1 MAEKHEIEFTI
12 DDDGNVSF
20 EVKGVKGKK
29 CLEIT
34 KDLVENL
41 GLVVSQQ
48 HTGEY
53 YQQEVKRT
61 GHVDQQGG

>member
-1 MAEKHEIEFTI
+1 MADKLEIDFTI

-34 KDLVENL
+34 KEIEEAL
-41 GLVVSQQ
+41 GVVVNRE

-53 YQQEVKRT
+53 YQQEVELKS
-61 GHVDQQGG
+61 HVEQQGG

>member
-1 MAEKHEIEFTI
+1 MATKHEIDITI

-34 KDLVENL
+34 KELEEAL
-41 GLVVSQQ
+41 GIVKDRRK
-48 HTGEY
+48 TGEY
-53 YQQEVKRT
+53 YETEVTYGRHIEQR
-61 GHVDQQGG
+61 GS

>member
-1 MAEKHEIEFTI
+1 MADKHEIEITI

-34 KDLVENL
+34 KDLEEAL
-41 GLVVSQQ
+41 GMVKSREHTGDYYQTDVSQ
-48 HTGEY
+48 
-53 YQQEVKRT
+53 T
-61 GHVDQQGG
+61 GHIGQSGA

>member
-1 MAEKHEIEFTI
+1 MAAKHEIEFTI

-34 KDLVENL
+34 KDIEEAL
-41 GLVVSQQ
+41 GVVVNRE

-53 YQQEVKRT
+53 YQQEVQRT
-61 GHVDQQGG
+61 SHVDQQGG

>member
-1 MAEKHEIEFTI
+1 VAEKHEIQFTI

-34 KDLVENL
+34 KDIEEAL
-41 GLVVSQQ
+41 GVVVNRE

-53 YQQEVKRT
+53 YQQEVERT
-61 GHVDQQGG
+61 SHVDQQGG